1 MSELLRI
8 LAITKQSLG
17 RVLNELTE
25 RGLIEIRPGR
35 EDRRQRLLRVTDAGA
50 ELETSLFEALRER
63 LSAAYAQAGQ
73 NAVTGFWA
81 VLEGLVPPEEKP
93 RMPHARK
100 QG

>member
-1 MSELLRI
+1 M
-8 LAITKQSLG
+8 
-17 RVLNELTE
+17 
-25 RGLIEIRPGR
+25 
-35 EDRRQRLLRVTDAGA
+35 
-50 ELETSLFEALRER
+50 
-63 LSAAYAQAGQ
+63 SAAYAQAGQ